1 MEQEELLK
9 LKLAYLKKQETD
21 LQTERE
27 RLLLEKSLHIRE
39 LKRITDEDHSKFNT
53 SPLLRERYLLMSM
66 LGRGGF
72 SEVYKVIT
80 AVWHVSSWHFEHPL
94 NGYFSLIIRIAEWY
108 GACTNLVIFLTRHST
123 LKSWDTSVARSTS
136 WTHTGPRARSRT
148 TPSTRVA
155 STTFTRVSCTRALYS
170 CSMCLKSTR
179 IVFAPCWI
187 TARAVIWTR
196 IWRKTTHCKNARRG
210 LLLHRYSR

>member
-1 MEQEELLK
+1 VICSVIFNGRTNVNLSSRHGTEFIEVWQDGVAFKDIKKRLELNEGQRNEIEKTKKQLSKKRTNLTKSDSKSEGEVTPEIAEIMEQEELLK

-72 SEVYKVIT
+72 SEVYKVII
-80 AVWHVSSWHFEHPL
+80 AVTFDFDTCHLDTL
-94 NGYFSLIIRIAEWY
+94 NFFPTI
-108 GACTNLVIFLTRHST
+108 
-123 LKSWDTSVARSTS
+123 TS
-136 WTHTGPRARSRT
+136 
-148 TPSTRVA
+148 
-155 STTFTRVSCTRALYS
+155 YD
-170 CSMCLKSTR
+170 
-179 IVFAPCWI
+179 
-187 TARAVIWTR
+187 
-196 IWRKTTHCKNARRG
+196 NAM
-210 LLLHRYSR
+210 SA